1 MWYALY
7 QDQYWY
13 TVWYSALLQHYI
25 YPYFASISTI
35 CRRRF
40 QVGAGACIKRAM
52 YSTKPGLTA
61 RMLHRYALN
70 KSHNASISVNVP
82 VIGQY
87 IHRQL
92 NWPRMMLK
100 YGKTLKMRMFFLI
113 FFSNVAWGWSI
124 AIGERHGPKLKIITH
139 QTSLVNT
146 YMVPWC
152 HHLPY
157 TDQQ

>member
-1 MWYALY
+1 MVITGYMWYTLY

-25 YPYFASISTI
+25 YPYYASISTI

-61 RMLHRYALN
+61 RILHRYALN
-70 KSHNASISVNVP
+70 KSRNASISVNVP

-100 YGKTLKMRMFFLI
+100 YGKTLKMRMFILSS
-113 FFSNVAWGWSI
+113 FFQMW
-124 AIGERHGPKLKIITH
+124 HGDGPLRSGSAMGQNLRSLHTKLH
-139 QTSLVNT
+139 
-146 YMVPWC
+146 
-152 HHLPY
+152 
-157 TDQQ
+157 